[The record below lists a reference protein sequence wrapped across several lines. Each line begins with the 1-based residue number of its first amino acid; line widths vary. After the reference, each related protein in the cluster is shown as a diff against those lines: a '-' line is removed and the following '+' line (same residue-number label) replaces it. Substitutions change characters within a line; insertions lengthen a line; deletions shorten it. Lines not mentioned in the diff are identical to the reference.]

1 VVAGEAILSGLA
13 TTDRSTKDRR
23 KKDRG
28 EIDRS
33 EAATSRVET
42 QDETLETLVRQHS
55 RLVYRIA
62 YAVLRRHHDAE
73 DATQETFMRV
83 LRYRAKLAEVDEP
96 KTWLARIAWRL
107 AVDRS
112 QRQGRTREIPLDD
125 PEKPME
131 VPSEAVSADQSM
143 QGAQFGSAVEKLIAA
158 LPAKTARTA
167 HPVGARGNVSTRSGG
182 NSGHQRSGGAIAHVS
197 RAPDFE
203 GEA

>member
-1 VVAGEAILSGLA
+1 MIEGKRVVAGEAILSGLA

-55 RLVYRIA
+55 
-62 YAVLRRHHDAE
+62 RRHHDAE